1 MLMVLMVLLAVL
13 LTNVHWPRG
22 CARRLT
28 SRGSLFGCSP
38 TTCSRLLELLA
49 ASSVAFSDNR
59 PYPIYSVG
67 CAFGGQSFGSLPMN
81 NVNAHARAGYEI
93 MAPAGGFAAL
103 SAALAA
109 RADAVYFG
117 VGALNMRAR
126 AAQGFTT
133 ADLPEIAGRCRDAG
147 AKSYLT
153 VNAIVYDKEL
163 ALMRE
168 ILHAAK
174 DAGISAVIAS
184 DPAAILA
191 ARALDLEV
199 HLSTQL
205 SISNVEALRFY
216 APYADVAVL
225 ARELTLE
232 QIAEVSREIERG
244 KICGPSGE
252 LMRIECFC
260 HGALCMAISGKCNLS
275 YFTRGKSGNRGECVQ
290 NCRRKY
296 RLTDIERGAV
306 IDFDGRRFLSP
317 KDLKTIGIMD
327 RMVAAGIKV
336 YKIEGRARSP
346 EYVRTTVECYREA
359 LDAVLEGRW
368 TEASRTAWDERLSSV
383 FNRGFWEGWYLG
395 AQTLEQ
401 TESDG
406 SIATEKK
413 VYCGRCLNFYAKSGI
428 GYFQI
433 EAQPI
438 AKGDRFIVIGP
449 TSGAVSGTVE
459 SLFVNDKP
467 GELAVKGSEATFA
480 VPERIRPGDRLF
492 KLAPA
497 EEAQHLKPSPE
508 KAAL

>member
-1 MLMVLMVLLAVL
+1 
-13 LTNVHWPRG
+13 
-22 CARRLT
+22 
-28 SRGSLFGCSP
+28 
-38 TTCSRLLELLA
+38 
-49 ASSVAFSDNR
+49 
-59 PYPIYSVG
+59 
-67 CAFGGQSFGSLPMN
+67 MN

-205 SISNVEALRFY
+205 SISNAEALRFY

-225 ARELTLE
+225 ARELTLA

-260 HGALCMAISGKCNLS
+260 HGALCMAVSGRCNLS
-275 YFTRGKSGNRGECVQ
+275 FFLRGKSGNRGQCQ
-290 NCRRKY
+290 HICRRKY
-296 RLTDIERGAV
+296 RLEDVERGDA
-306 IDFDGRRFLSP
+306 IDFDGARFLSP

-327 RMVAAGIKV
+327 RMVKAGIKV
-336 YKIEGRARSP
+336 FKIEGRARSP

-359 LDAVLEGRW
+359 LDAALEGRW
-368 TEASRTAWDERLSSV
+368 READVARWNERLARV
-383 FNRGFWEGWYLG
+383 FNRGFWEGWYMG
-395 AQTLEQ
+395 AQSIEQ
-401 TESDG
+401 TAGNG
-406 SIATEKK
+406 SLATEKK
-413 VYCGRCLNFYAKSGI
+413 VYVGRCINYYPKAGVGCFR
-428 GYFQI
+428 I
-433 EAQPI
+433 ETQTI
-438 AKGDRFIVIGP
+438 SEGDRFVVTGP
-449 TSGAVSGTVE
+449 TSGAVMGRVSGMLLE
-459 SLFVNDKP
+459 DAP
-467 GELAVKGSEATFA
+467 AAAAGKGDEPTFA
-480 VPERIRPGDRLF
+480 VPERIRTGDRLY
-492 KLAPA
+492 KLVPVRRHT
-497 EEAQHLKPSPE
+497 Q
-508 KAAL
+508 

>member
-1 MLMVLMVLLAVL
+1 M
-13 LTNVHWPRG
+13 
-22 CARRLT
+22 
-28 SRGSLFGCSP
+28 
-38 TTCSRLLELLA
+38 TTC
-49 ASSVAFSDNR
+49 
-59 PYPIYSVG
+59 
-67 CAFGGQSFGSLPMN
+67 
-81 NVNAHARAGYEI
+81 NAHALKGYEI

-117 VGALNMRAR
+117 AGALNMRAH
-126 AAQGFTT
+126 AAQGFTVK
-133 ADLPEIAGRCRDAG
+133 DLPEIARRCREAG

-153 VNAIVYDKEL
+153 LNAIVYDEEL
-163 ALMRE
+163 PLMRD
-168 ILHAAK
+168 ILAAAK
-174 DAGISAVIAS
+174 DAGISAIIAA
-184 DPAAILA
+184 DPAAILG
-191 ARALDLEV
+191 ARALGLEV

-205 SISNVEALRFY
+205 SVSNAEALRFY
-216 APYADVAVL
+216 APYADVSVL

-232 QIAEVSREIERG
+232 QIAAVSREIEAQR
-244 KICGPSGE
+244 ICGPSGR
-252 LMRIECFC
+252 LIRIECFC

-275 YFTRGKSGNRGECVQ
+275 YFTRGKSGNRGECLQ

-296 RLTDIERGAV
+296 RLTDIERGDV
-306 IDFDGRRFLSP
+306 IDFDGQRFLSP

-395 AQTLEQ
+395 AQSLDQ
-401 TESDG
+401 TEGDG
-406 SIATEKK
+406 SIAAEKK
-413 VYCGRCLNFYAKSGI
+413 VYCGRCLNYYAKSGI
-428 GYFQI
+428 GHFLI
-433 EAQPI
+433 EAQPLSQ
-438 AKGDRFIVIGP
+438 GDRFIVIGP
-449 TSGAVSGTVE
+449 TSGAVFGTAE
-459 SLFVNDKP
+459 SLYVNDKP
-467 GELAVKGSEATFA
+467 GALAPKGSETTFA

-497 EEAQHLKPSPE
+497 AEAQNLKPSP
-508 KAAL
+508 AAAPKP

>member
-1 MLMVLMVLLAVL
+1 M
-13 LTNVHWPRG
+13 
-22 CARRLT
+22 
-28 SRGSLFGCSP
+28 S
-38 TTCSRLLELLA
+38 
-49 ASSVAFSDNR
+49 
-59 PYPIYSVG
+59 
-67 CAFGGQSFGSLPMN
+67 
-81 NVNAHARAGYEI
+81 NAHALNGYEI
-93 MAPAGGFAAL
+93 MAPAGGLDAVA
-103 SAALAA
+103 AALAGG
-109 RADAVYFG
+109 ADSVYFG
-117 VGALNMRAR
+117 AGALNMRSPSASSI
-126 AAQGFTT
+126 TLD
-133 ADLPEIAGRCRDAG
+133 DLPEIASRCREVG
-147 AKSYLT
+147 AKAYLAL
-153 VNAIVYDKEL
+153 NSIVYEAEL
-163 ALMRE
+163 PLMDRM
-168 ILHAAK
+168 LDRAAET
-174 DAGISAVIAS
+174 GIDAVIAS
-184 DPAAILA
+184 DPAVIER
-191 ARALDLEV
+191 ARSLGLPV

-205 SISNVEALRFY
+205 SISNVRALRFY
-216 APYADVAVL
+216 AQFADVAVL
-225 ARELTLE
+225 ARELTLDDISD
-232 QIAEVSREIERG
+232 IAEAIRREN
-244 KICGPSGE
+244 ICGPSGR
-252 LMRIECFC
+252 LIRIECFC

-296 RLTDIERGAV
+296 RLTDIERGDV

>member
-1 MLMVLMVLLAVL
+1 
-13 LTNVHWPRG
+13 
-22 CARRLT
+22 
-28 SRGSLFGCSP
+28 
-38 TTCSRLLELLA
+38 
-49 ASSVAFSDNR
+49 
-59 PYPIYSVG
+59 
-67 CAFGGQSFGSLPMN
+67 
-81 NVNAHARAGYEI
+81 
-93 MAPAGGFAAL
+93 
-103 SAALAA
+103 
-109 RADAVYFG
+109 
-117 VGALNMRAR
+117 
-126 AAQGFTT
+126 
-133 ADLPEIAGRCRDAG
+133 
-147 AKSYLT
+147 
-153 VNAIVYDKEL
+153 
-163 ALMRE
+163 
-168 ILHAAK
+168 
-174 DAGISAVIAS
+174 
-184 DPAAILA
+184 
-191 ARALDLEV
+191 
-199 HLSTQL
+199 
-205 SISNVEALRFY
+205 
-216 APYADVAVL
+216 
-225 ARELTLE
+225 
-232 QIAEVSREIERG
+232 
-244 KICGPSGE
+244 
-252 LMRIECFC
+252 
-260 HGALCMAISGKCNLS
+260 
-275 YFTRGKSGNRGECVQ
+275 
-290 NCRRKY
+290 
-296 RLTDIERGAV
+296 
-306 IDFDGRRFLSP
+306 
-317 KDLKTIGIMD
+317 MD